1 MKPSGFRIGDLW
13 GGIAAVAIILPQAM
27 AFGVALMATAG
38 FSASAGAITGLIGTA
53 AICLTSGFIGGT
65 RGLISAPTGPMLVIQ
80 VAALTALHKSGLQGD
95 ALITGLMAV
104 LLVMGIMQ
112 FLIGLSG
119 GGRLIKFL
127 PYPVVA
133 GFITGSGV
141 LMILSQ
147 VNPLSAEVSSMDWR
161 PWYWLPIA
169 TAAVTYFSMSLV
181 PKILPRI
188 PGTVGGL
195 VIGTLFFQVVAI
207 FGPAAVPP
215 EWVIGS
221 LPSPTSLGV
230 DLQLSTFVALPWKII
245 IPSALAL
252 AVLAS
257 IDTLLTAVVADVET
271 KVRHVARKEL
281 IGQGVGQIL
290 AGFTGGMAGAGTTG
304 ATLVAI
310 RSGGRRWAAVVAGVT
325 IILLIFIGGPVGTIL
340 PISVLAG
347 VILHVAV
354 GMLDR
359 DILAWL
365 SRPLAIM
372 DGVIAILVTTVTI
385 AYDLMIAV
393 GVGVLIAVIIFI
405 RNEIR
410 AQVVH
415 RRSNASQFHSVNART
430 EEEREVLDYNA
441 ERIVMYEL
449 RGNLFFATADRLFEE
464 LSEDLG
470 ENVYLVLNM
479 RRVSQIDLTAIKIL
493 QQIAERVHASGGHLS
508 FCELHSGLGLGR
520 KMHKALK
527 NVSPNASRWKI
538 RTFIS
543 ADHAFAWA
551 EDSLLREFGIKTMDH
566 KQVIPLEQTDLC
578 VGMGQDE
585 IKVLKSVLKRQQIK
599 KDEVVFCRGDFGD
612 ELYIVERGQIE
623 IRLQTTEHH
632 YKRLASYGPGT
643 VFGEVAFF
651 DPGQRVAE
659 AVAVHKTVLLSLN
672 HETMVD
678 LYKDNSDVVL
688 SLFSALG
695 RRLSGN
701 LRWSAREIKR
711 LSQW

>member
-1 MKPSGFRIGDLW
+1 MKPAEFRIGDLW

-27 AFGVALMATAG
+27 AFGVALMATVG

-53 AICLTSGFIGGT
+53 AICIMSGLIGGT

-80 VAALTALHKSGLQGD
+80 VAAITALHKSGLQGD

-104 LLVMGIMQ
+104 LLVMGLMQ

-147 VNPLSAEVSSMDWR
+147 LNPLSAEVGAVDWQ

-169 TAAVTYFSMSLV
+169 TAAVTYFSMSLIPV
-181 PKILPRI
+181 LFPRI

-195 VIGTLFFQVVAI
+195 VIGTLFFQGVAM
-207 FGPAAVPP
+207 FGPSTVPA
-215 EWVIGS
+215 EWVIGR
-221 LPSPTSLGV
+221 LPSPTNLGV
-230 DLQLSTFVALPWKII
+230 DLQLATFVALPWAII

-271 KVRHVARKEL
+271 RVRHVARKEL
-281 IGQGVGQIL
+281 IGQGIGQIL

-304 ATLVAI
+304 ATLVAV
-310 RSGGRRWAAVVAGVT
+310 RSGGYRWVALVAGLS
-325 IILLIFIGGPVGTIL
+325 IIALIFIGGPVGQIL

-347 VILHVAV
+347 VILHVAM

-359 DILAWL
+359 DILTWL
-365 SRPLAIM
+365 SRPVALM
-372 DGVIAILVTTVTI
+372 DGVIALLVTGVTI
-385 AYDLMIAV
+385 AYDLMVAV
-393 GVGVLIAVIIFI
+393 GVGVLIAVILFI

-410 AQVVH
+410 AQVIH
-415 RRSNASQFHSVNART
+415 RRSNASQFHSVKVRT

-441 ERIVMYEL
+441 ERIVAYEL
-449 RGNLFFATADRLFEE
+449 RGNLFFATADHLFEE
-464 LSEDLG
+464 LSQDLG
-470 ENVYLVLNM
+470 SNIYLILNM
-479 RRVSQIDLTAIKIL
+479 RRVRHIDLTAIKIL
-493 QQIAERVHASGGHLS
+493 QQIAERLHASGGHLS

-527 NVSPNASRWKI
+527 NVSRNASRWKI
-538 RTFIS
+538 RTFIGS
-543 ADHAFAWA
+543 DEALSWA
-551 EDSLLREFGIKTMDH
+551 EDHLLSEFGIKSMNH
-566 KQVIPLEQTDLC
+566 KKAIPLAQTDLC
-578 VGMGQDE
+578 AGMRRDE
-585 IKVLKSVLKRQQIK
+585 VKVMQATLKRQKIK
-599 KDEVVFCRGDFGD
+599 KEEQVFTRGDFGD
-612 ELYIVERGQIE
+612 ELYIVESGQID

-632 YKRLASYGPGT
+632 YKRLAIYGPGT

-651 DPGQRVAE
+651 DPGKRAAD
-659 AVAVHKTVLLSLN
+659 AVAVRKTVLLSLN
-672 HETMVD
+672 HEAMKH
-678 LYKDNSDVVL
+678 LYKDNPTVAL
-688 SLFSALG
+688 SLFRALG
-695 RRLSGN
+695 KILSDN